1 MTDKLAV
8 LSQDQ
13 FAAIWNSGRTL
24 DDVVAT
30 IRRLIGAV
38 PRWAV
43 LARALADRR
52 EGSELKHFAIAPAR
66 PADRSPPGA

>member
-24 DDVVAT
+24 DDVVAK
-30 IRRLIGAV
+30 IRHLLGPV

-52 EGSELKHFAIAPAR
+52 EGSELEHFAIAPAR
-66 PADRSPPGA
+66 SADRPPPGM